1 MTLTEL
7 ISRLQYLATF
17 KDDPDLTRVYVIDDL
32 RLGVHSIR
40 SVDFNEID
48 DDLLSETDDIFI
60 VI

>member
-17 KDDPDLTRVYVIDDL
+17 KDDPDSTCVYVIDDL
-32 RLGVHSIR
+32 CLGVHSIR
-40 SVDFNEID
+40 SVDFNETQD
-48 DDLLSETDDIFI
+48 DVLSETDDIFI